1 MRSTSSFLDR
11 LLSFGLHHGLVDP
24 LDLHD
29 TRNALLDALGLDA
42 PEAPFVEDPNPPRTA
57 TALLQALCAAA
68 VAGGRVDDTPG
79 ARALFSTRLM
89 GLLMPKPS
97 TLAREFWR
105 KAEAE
110 GAKAACDWFYGLCY
124 ASQYINADALAQDV
138 LYYADSPYGTLEIT
152 INLSKPEKDPRDIAA
167 LKHAKPRETAYP
179 PCMLCV
185 ENEGYAGRLDFPAR
199 QTLRALP
206 ITLHGEPW
214 RFQYSPYRYFPEHCI
229 VLNERHTPMKLGRDT
244 FEKLFDFL
252 ERIPHYCIG
261 SNADLPIVGG
271 SILNHDHFQGGNH
284 RFPMEKAPVEA
295 WYAHPDFQGVSLGVV
310 RWPLTCLRL
319 RGVRREQVAALA
331 EALRLCWNGYD
342 DPAADILSHTGD
354 EPHNTVTPI
363 ARRQGGVWELDLVLR
378 NNRTTAEHPLGIF
391 HPHADLHHVK
401 KENIGLIEVMGL
413 FVLPGRLLKELEA
426 LRHALT
432 CGLPFTPHAG
442 DDPLAK
448 HDEWI
453 AGLVARHGCNL
464 PPDAAEQVT
473 RDALAA
479 KCARVLEDA
488 GVFKLDAAG
497 RSALARFL
505 ARAGLVDGGR
515 P

>member
-1 MRSTSSFLDR
+1 M
-11 LLSFGLHHGLVDP
+11 
-24 LDLHD
+24 
-29 TRNALLDALGLDA
+29 
-42 PEAPFVEDPNPPRTA
+42 E
-57 TALLQALCAAA
+57 ALCDAA
-68 VAGGRVDDTPG
+68 VADNRIDDAPG
-79 ARALFSTRLM
+79 ARSLFSTRLM
-89 GLLMPKPS
+89 GLLTPAPS
-97 TLAREFWR
+97 VLARKFWR

-110 GAKAACDWFYGLCY
+110 GPRAACDWFYGLCF
-124 ASQYINADALAQDV
+124 ASQYINADALSQDM
-138 LYYADSPYGTLEIT
+138 LFYAESPYGRLEIT

-167 LKHAKPRETAYP
+167 LKNAKPLSTAYP
-179 PCMLCV
+179 SCMLCI

-206 ITLHGEPW
+206 VTLHGEPW
-214 RFQYSPYRYFPEHCI
+214 RFQYSPYRYFQEHCI
-229 VLNERHTPMKLGRDT
+229 VLNELHTPMKIQRDT

-252 ERIPHYCIG
+252 ERIPHYTIG

-284 RFPMEKAPVEA
+284 RFPMQKAPVEA
-295 WYAHPDFQGVSLGVV
+295 WYAHPGYGGVSLGVV

-319 RGVRREQVAALA
+319 RGADRGQVIALA
-331 EALRLCWNGYD
+331 DALPTYSGGLGVLAGGTIRSAADGGGYD
-342 DPAADILSHTGD
+342 DPSVDILSHSGE

-363 ARRQGGVWELDLVLR
+363 ARRQGDGWELDLVLR
-378 NNRTTAEHPLGIF
+378 NNRTTPEHPLGIF

-413 FVLPGRLLKELEA
+413 FVLPGRLLKELDA
-426 LRHALT
+426 LRRALT
-432 CGLPFTPHAG
+432 CGLPFKPHAA

-453 AGLVARHGCNL
+453 AGLVSRHGSFL
-464 PPDAAEQVT
+464 PPDAAEQIM

-479 KCARVLEDA
+479 KCTRVLEDA
-488 GVFKLDAAG
+488 GVFKMDEAG
-497 RSALARFL
+497 RSALGRFL
-505 ARAGLVDGGR
+505 AQAGLTRAER